1 MPRFTEKQLQI
12 LVILVLPNRK
22 ILAVFLQG
30 IFLHILSIRS
40 LLAKVSKKNFKW
52 KIFEVFLKST
62 FLRVLNDF
70 DHFEPI
76 KNF

>member
-40 LLAKVSKKNFKW
+40 LLAKFFFQIFEIFSKFRKKISSEKFS
-52 KIFEVFLKST
+52 KIF
-62 FLRVLNDF
+62 
-70 DHFEPI
+70 
-76 KNF
+76 

>member
-40 LLAKVSKKNFKW
+40 LLAKFFFQ
-52 KIFEVFLKST
+52 IFEIFFNVRKKILSEKLSKFS
-62 FLRVLNDF
+62 
-70 DHFEPI
+70 
-76 KNF
+76 